1 MMINDFFE
9 WIKFNKL
16 SVLHQY
22 YMFQRA
28 IPILDSFDASN
39 NYDLNQVL
47 ELSNIVQIVKSIER
61 PTNIT
66 PEKFDE
72 YRKETGAISRFVSSC
87 FQQLDLN
94 DIEKIF
100 QSIWTYYSLDMLELL
115 DRFDLLKKIPDSSVR
130 NLLNKKLVSLI
141 HILKCKG
148 WVKKYNQVITDC
160 MMNNKDAAEIIIKY
174 YLRES
179 FAERENITFPKA
191 LTEEKKI
198 SILNYYVNDAFEA
211 DSDYLELIENA
222 PIILGFNI
230 DDRLRLK
237 AKKAKEKYW
246 EKHFSE
252 RSSFS
257 YGSIASFQEID
268 GEKNESYNETDHHVY
283 CTYSKKWV
291 REHHDYPTLLNNFI
305 FLFDFFDPELRCQFV
320 LKKKSTLDELLAKSE
335 GIKHYPIR
343 SQFTTERMICFTI
356 LSAYMRELEDY
367 EISIEDLFDYFFND
381 YLKENFGIS
390 DFEFKKPSKAV
401 SLSER
406 IKLLYIEMDGILKQL
421 KYYREDGR
429 IDKELMAISS
439 NPVRIGELKSF
450 LEQKYAYLKA
460 ENLKEEM
467 RFLFTFNLM
476 FGMNFV
482 WNGYESLV
490 QIISKEH
497 LFVTDFA
504 KPAQGWINWLV
515 ERGSLCLK
523 DDGSL
528 GLNIAR
534 CALLYDLYENE
545 VVCFAHQKAKPGE
558 ILDELV
564 KNEEV
569 EVESAVFSRQE
580 RDYYNYVLNKKEF
593 SNSLDLRNAFLHGSF
608 YGTDEEL
615 QQAYIETLKIFIMI
629 VVKAN
634 EEFCLKFPEKE

>member
-1 MMINDFFE
+1 MSNNFYE
-9 WIKFNKL
+9 WITYNKY

-22 YMFQRA
+22 HMFQRA
-28 IPILDSFDASN
+28 MPILDSFDASN
-39 NYDLNQVL
+39 NYDLNQVI
-47 ELSNIVQIVKSIER
+47 ELSNIVQIVRSVEC
-61 PTNIT
+61 PTNIS
-66 PEKFDE
+66 PEKFNE
-72 YRKETGAISRFVSSC
+72 YRKETDAISRFVSYY
-87 FQQLDLN
+87 FQQLDLS
-94 DIEKIF
+94 DVESVF
-100 QSIWTYYSLDMLELL
+100 QSIWTYYPQDMLELL
-115 DRFDLLKKIPDSSVR
+115 DRFSLLKKIPDSSVQ

-148 WVKKYNQVITDC
+148 WVKKYSQVITDY

-174 YLRES
+174 YLVKD
-179 FAERENITFPKA
+179 FAEKEDITFPKA

-198 SILNYYVNDAFEA
+198 SVLNYYVDGAFEPHPN
-211 DSDYLELIENA
+211 YLELIENA
-222 PIILGFNI
+222 PILDELHIG
-230 DDRLRLK
+230 DKLRLK

-246 EKHFSE
+246 EKYFSE

-268 GEKNESYNETDHHVY
+268 EEKNESYNETDHHVY

-291 REHHDYPTLLNNFI
+291 REYHDYPTLLNNFI
-305 FLFDFFDPELRCQFV
+305 FLFDFFDSELRCQFV

-335 GIKHYPIR
+335 GIKHYPIN
-343 SQFTTERMICFTI
+343 SQFTTNRMICFTI
-356 LSAYMRELEDY
+356 LSAYMRELDDY
-367 EISIEDLFDYFFND
+367 GISIEDLFDYFFND

-421 KYYREDGR
+421 KYYIEDGR
-429 IDKELMAISS
+429 IDKELLAISS

-450 LEQKYAYLKA
+450 LEQKYAYPKS

-476 FGMNFV
+476 FGMNFA

-504 KPAQGWINWLV
+504 KPAQGWISWLV

-528 GLNIAR
+528 GLNVVR

-545 VVCFAHQKAKPGE
+545 VVCFAHQKAKPRE

-629 VVKAN
+629 VVKVN

>member
-1 MMINDFFE
+1 
-9 WIKFNKL
+9 
-16 SVLHQY
+16 
-22 YMFQRA
+22 MFQRA
-28 IPILDSFDASN
+28 MPILDSFDTAN
-39 NYDLNQVL
+39 NYDLNQIVEL
-47 ELSNIVQIVKSIER
+47 ENIVRIVKSIKC
-61 PTNIT
+61 PQNISS
-66 PEKFDE
+66 EKFKE
-72 YRKETGAISRFVSSC
+72 YRDKTSVISRFVCSY
-87 FQQLDLN
+87 FQQLDLSN
-94 DIEKIF
+94 IENIF
-100 QSIWTYYSLDMLELL
+100 QSTWIYFSLDILELL
-115 DRFDLLKKIPDSSVR
+115 ERFNLLRKIPDSSIKD
-130 NLLNKKLVSLI
+130 LLDKKQVSLLD
-141 HILKCKG
+141 ILRCKG
-148 WVKKYNQVITDC
+148 WVKKYNQVITDY

-174 YLRES
+174 YLVKD
-179 FAERENITFPKA
+179 FAEKEDITFPKA

-198 SILNYYVNDAFEA
+198 SVLNYYVDGAFELHPN
-211 DSDYLELIENA
+211 YLELIENA
-222 PIILGFNI
+222 PILDELHIG
-230 DDRLRLK
+230 DKLRLK

-268 GEKNESYNETDHHVY
+268 EEKNESYNETDHHVY

-305 FLFDFFDPELRCQFV
+305 FLFDFFDSELRCQFV

-367 EISIEDLFDYFFND
+367 GISIEDLFDYFFNG

-390 DFEFKKPSKAV
+390 DFEFKKPSKST

-421 KYYREDGR
+421 KYYIEDGR
-429 IDKELMAISS
+429 VDKELVAISS
-439 NPVRIGELKSF
+439 NPVYIGELKSF
-450 LEQKYAYLKA
+450 LNQKYAYAKG
-460 ENLKEEM
+460 EHLKEEM

-476 FGMNFV
+476 FGMNFA

-504 KPAQGWINWLV
+504 KPAQGWISWLV

-545 VVCFAHQKAKPGE
+545 VVCFAHQKAKPRE

-615 QQAYIETLKIFIMI
+615 QQAYIETLKVFIMI
-629 VVKAN
+629 VVKMN

>member
-1 MMINDFFE
+1 MSDNFYK
-9 WIKFNKL
+9 WITYNKY
-16 SVLHQY
+16 SELHQY
-22 YMFQRA
+22 HMFQRA
-28 IPILDSFDASN
+28 MPILDSFDTAN
-39 NYDLNQVL
+39 NYDLNQIVEL
-47 ELSNIVQIVKSIER
+47 ENIVRIVKSIKC
-61 PTNIT
+61 PQNISS
-66 PEKFDE
+66 EKFKE
-72 YRKETGAISRFVSSC
+72 YRDKTSVISRFVCSY
-87 FQQLDLN
+87 FQQLDLSN
-94 DIEKIF
+94 IENIF
-100 QSIWTYYSLDMLELL
+100 QSTWIYFSLDILELL
-115 DRFDLLKKIPDSSVR
+115 ERFNLLRKIPDSSIKD
-130 NLLNKKLVSLI
+130 LLDKKQVSLLD
-141 HILKCKG
+141 ILRCKG
-148 WVKKYNQVITDC
+148 WVKKYNQVITDY

-174 YLRES
+174 YLVKD
-179 FAERENITFPKA
+179 FAEKEDITFPKA

-198 SILNYYVNDAFEA
+198 SVLNYYVDGAFEPHPN
-211 DSDYLELIENA
+211 YLELIENA
-222 PIILGFNI
+222 PILDELHIG
-230 DDRLRLK
+230 DKLRLK

-268 GEKNESYNETDHHVY
+268 EEKNESYNETDHHVY

-305 FLFDFFDPELRCQFV
+305 FLFDFFDSELRCQFV

-367 EISIEDLFDYFFND
+367 GISIEDLFDYFFNG

-390 DFEFKKPSKAV
+390 DFEFKKPSKST

-421 KYYREDGR
+421 KYYIEDGR

-450 LEQKYAYLKA
+450 LNQKYAYVKG
-460 ENLKEEM
+460 ENLKDEM

-476 FGMNFV
+476 FGMNFA

-545 VVCFAHQKAKPGE
+545 VVCFAHQKAKPKE

-580 RDYYNYVLNKKEF
+580 RDYYNFVLNKKEF

-608 YGTDEEL
+608 YGTDKEL

-634 EEFCLKFPEKE
+634 EEFCLKSPEKE

>member
-1 MMINDFFE
+1 MSENFYR
-9 WIKFNKL
+9 WITYNKY
-16 SVLHQY
+16 SELHRY
-22 YMFQRA
+22 HMFQRA
-28 IPILDSFDASN
+28 MPILDSFDAAN
-39 NYDLNQVL
+39 DYDLNQVI
-47 ELSNIVQIVKSIER
+47 ELDNIVRIVKSIDC
-61 PTNIT
+61 PKNIT
-66 PEKFDE
+66 PEKFKE
-72 YRKETGAISRFVSSC
+72 YRDKTSGISRFVFAY
-87 FQQLDLN
+87 FQQLDLS
-94 DIEKIF
+94 DVESVFK
-100 QSIWTYYSLDMLELL
+100 SIWTYYPLDMLELL
-115 DRFDLLKKIPDSSVR
+115 DHFDLLKKIPDSSVQ
-130 NLLNKKLVSLI
+130 NLLNKKLISPI

-148 WVKKYNQVITDC
+148 WVKKFSQVITDC

-174 YLRES
+174 YLVKG
-179 FAERENITFPKA
+179 FAEKENIEFPKA
-191 LTEEKKI
+191 LTQEKKI
-198 SILNYYVNDAFEA
+198 GILNYYVDEAFE
-211 DSDYLELIENA
+211 SHPNYLELIENA
-222 PIILGFNI
+222 PIIPELNI

-246 EKHFSE
+246 KKHSNE
-252 RSSFS
+252 QPSFY
-257 YGSIASFQEID
+257 YGCIASFQEID
-268 GEKNESYNETDHHVY
+268 EEKNESYNETDHHVY

-305 FLFDFFDPELRCQFV
+305 FLFDFFDSELRCQFV

-367 EISIEDLFDYFFND
+367 GISIEDLFDYFFNG

-421 KYYREDGR
+421 KYYIEDGC

-450 LEQKYAYLKA
+450 LKQKYAYVKGG
-460 ENLKEEM
+460 NLKDEM

-476 FGMNFV
+476 FGMNFA

-504 KPAQGWINWLV
+504 KPAQGWISWLV

-528 GLNIAR
+528 GLNIVR

-545 VVCFAHQKAKPGE
+545 VVCFAHQKAKPRE

-564 KNEEV
+564 KNEEI

-629 VVKAN
+629 VVKVN

>member
-1 MMINDFFE
+1 M
-9 WIKFNKL
+9 
-16 SVLHQY
+16 
-22 YMFQRA
+22 
-28 IPILDSFDASN
+28 PILDSFDASN
-39 NYDLNQVL
+39 NYDLNQVI
-47 ELSNIVQIVKSIER
+47 ELSNIVQIVKSIDC

-66 PEKFDE
+66 PEKFNG
-72 YRKETGAISRFVSSC
+72 YREKTNAISRFVSYY
-87 FQQLDLN
+87 FQQLDLS
-94 DIEKIF
+94 DVESVF
-100 QSIWTYYSLDMLELL
+100 QSIWTYYPLDMLELL
-115 DRFDLLKKIPDSSVR
+115 DRFSLLKKIPDSSVQ

-148 WVKKYNQVITDC
+148 WVKKYSQVITDY

-174 YLRES
+174 YLVKD
-179 FAERENITFPKA
+179 FAEKEDITFPKA

-198 SILNYYVNDAFEA
+198 SVLNYYVDGAFEPHPN
-211 DSDYLELIENA
+211 YLELIENA
-222 PIILGFNI
+222 PILDELHIG
-230 DDRLRLK
+230 DKLRLK

-268 GEKNESYNETDHHVY
+268 EEKNESYNETDHHVY

-305 FLFDFFDPELRCQFV
+305 FLFDFFDSELRCQFV

-335 GIKHYPIR
+335 GIKHYPIN
-343 SQFTTERMICFTI
+343 SQFTTNRMICFTI
-356 LSAYMRELEDY
+356 LSAYMRELDDY
-367 EISIEDLFDYFFND
+367 GISIEDLFDYFFND

-421 KYYREDGR
+421 KYYIEDGR
-429 IDKELMAISS
+429 IDKELLAISS

-450 LEQKYAYLKA
+450 LEQKYAYPKSK
-460 ENLKEEM
+460 NLKEEM

-476 FGMNFV
+476 FGMNFA

-504 KPAQGWINWLV
+504 KPAQGWVNWLV

-528 GLNIAR
+528 SLNVVR

-545 VVCFAHQKAKPGE
+545 VVCFAHQKAKPRE

-580 RDYYNYVLNKKEF
+580 RDYYNFVLNKKEF
-593 SNSLDLRNAFLHGSF
+593 SNSLDLRNAFLHRSF
-608 YGTDEEL
+608 YGTDKEL

>member
-1 MMINDFFE
+1 
-9 WIKFNKL
+9 
-16 SVLHQY
+16 
-22 YMFQRA
+22 MFQRA
-28 IPILDSFDASN
+28 MPILDSFGESN
-39 NYDLNQVL
+39 NYDLNQVI
-47 ELSNIVQIVKSIER
+47 ELSNIVQIVRSVEC

-66 PEKFDE
+66 PEKFNG
-72 YRKETGAISRFVSSC
+72 YREKTDAISRFVSSY
-87 FQQLDLN
+87 FQQLDLS
-94 DIEKIF
+94 DIENIF
-100 QSIWTYYSLDMLELL
+100 QSIWTYYSLDLLKLLE
-115 DRFDLLKKIPDSSVR
+115 RFDLLKNIPNSGVQ
-130 NLLNKKLVSLI
+130 NLLNKKLIPLFC
-141 HILKCKG
+141 ILECKG
-148 WVKKYNQVITDC
+148 WVKKYNQVITDY
-160 MMNNKDAAEIIIKY
+160 MMDNKDAAEIIIKY
-174 YLRES
+174 YLVKD
-179 FAERENITFPKA
+179 FAEKESIVFPKA

-198 SILNYYVNDAFEA
+198 SVLNYYIDGAFEPHPN
-211 DSDYLELIENA
+211 YLELIENA
-222 PIILGFNI
+222 PIIPELNI

-268 GEKNESYNETDHHVY
+268 EEKNESYNETDHHVY

-305 FLFDFFDPELRCQFV
+305 FLFDFFDSELRCQFV

-356 LSAYMRELEDY
+356 LSAYMRELDDY
-367 EISIEDLFDYFFND
+367 GISIEDLFDYFFND
-381 YLKENFGIS
+381 YLKENFGIL

-450 LEQKYAYLKA
+450 LAQKYAYPKA

-476 FGMNFV
+476 FGMNFA

-545 VVCFAHQKAKPGE
+545 VVCFAHQKAKPRE

-564 KNEEV
+564 KNEDV

>member
-1 MMINDFFE
+1 
-9 WIKFNKL
+9 
-16 SVLHQY
+16 
-22 YMFQRA
+22 MFQRA
-28 IPILDSFDASN
+28 MPILDSFDTAN
-39 NYDLNQVL
+39 NYDLNQIVEL
-47 ELSNIVQIVKSIER
+47 ENIVRIVKSIKC
-61 PTNIT
+61 PQNISS
-66 PEKFDE
+66 EKFKE
-72 YRKETGAISRFVSSC
+72 YRDKTSVISRFVCSY
-87 FQQLDLN
+87 FQQLDLSN
-94 DIEKIF
+94 IENIF
-100 QSIWTYYSLDMLELL
+100 QSTWIYFSLDILELL
-115 DRFDLLKKIPDSSVR
+115 ERFNLLRKIPDSSIKD
-130 NLLNKKLVSLI
+130 LLDKKQVSLLD
-141 HILKCKG
+141 ILRCKG
-148 WVKKYNQVITDC
+148 WVKKYNQVITDY

-174 YLRES
+174 YLVKD
-179 FAERENITFPKA
+179 FAEKEDITFPKA

-198 SILNYYVNDAFEA
+198 SVLNYYVDGAFELHPN
-211 DSDYLELIENA
+211 YLELIENA
-222 PIILGFNI
+222 PILDELHIG
-230 DDRLRLK
+230 DKLRLK

-268 GEKNESYNETDHHVY
+268 EEKNESYNETDHHVY

-305 FLFDFFDPELRCQFV
+305 FLFDFFDSELRCQFV

-367 EISIEDLFDYFFND
+367 GISIEDLFDYFFNG

-390 DFEFKKPSKAV
+390 DFEFKKPSKST

-421 KYYREDGR
+421 KYYIEDGR

-450 LEQKYAYLKA
+450 LNQKYAYVKG
-460 ENLKEEM
+460 ENLKDEM

-476 FGMNFV
+476 FGMNFA

-545 VVCFAHQKAKPGE
+545 VVCFAHQKAKPKE

-580 RDYYNYVLNKKEF
+580 RDYYNFVLNKKEF

-608 YGTDEEL
+608 YGTDKEL

-634 EEFCLKFPEKE
+634 EEFCLKSPEKE

>member
-1 MMINDFFE
+1 MSNNFYE
-9 WIKFNKL
+9 WITYNKY

-22 YMFQRA
+22 HMFQRA
-28 IPILDSFDASN
+28 MPILDSFDAAN
-39 NYDLNQVL
+39 NYDLDQVI
-47 ELSNIVQIVKSIER
+47 ELSNIVQIVKSIDCL
-61 PTNIT
+61 TNIT
-66 PEKFDE
+66 PEKFNE
-72 YRKETGAISRFVSSC
+72 YRKETDAISRFVSSY
-87 FQQLDLN
+87 FQQLDLS
-94 DIEKIF
+94 DIENIF
-100 QSIWTYYSLDMLELL
+100 QSIWTYYSLDLLKLLE
-115 DRFDLLKKIPDSSVR
+115 RFDLLKNIPNSGVQ

-148 WVKKYNQVITDC
+148 WVKKYSQVITDY

-174 YLRES
+174 YLVKDY
-179 FAERENITFPKA
+179 AEKEDFTFPKA

-198 SILNYYVNDAFEA
+198 SVLNYYVDGAFEPHPN
-211 DSDYLELIENA
+211 YLELIENA
-222 PIILGFNI
+222 PILDELHIG
-230 DDRLRLK
+230 DKLRLK

-246 EKHFSE
+246 ENHFSE

-268 GEKNESYNETDHHVY
+268 EEKNESYNETDHYVY

-291 REHHDYPTLLNNFI
+291 REHHDFPTLLNNFI
-305 FLFDFFDPELRCQFV
+305 FLFDFFDSELRCQFV

-335 GIKHYPIR
+335 GVKHYPIN
-343 SQFTTERMICFTI
+343 SQFTTNRMICFTI
-356 LSAYMRELEDY
+356 LSAYMRELDDY
-367 EISIEDLFDYFFND
+367 GISIEDLFDYFFND

-421 KYYREDGR
+421 KYYIEDGR
-429 IDKELMAISS
+429 IDKELLAISS

-450 LEQKYAYLKA
+450 LEQKYAYPKS

-482 WNGYESLV
+482 WNGYESLA

-528 GLNIAR
+528 GLNVFR

-545 VVCFAHQKAKPGE
+545 VICFAHQKAKPKE

-564 KNEEV
+564 KNGEV

-608 YGTDEEL
+608 YGTDEDL

-629 VVKAN
+629 VVKVN

>member
-1 MMINDFFE
+1 MAYGFLERIA
-9 WIKFNKL
+9 FNKG

-22 YMFQRA
+22 HMFQRA
-28 IPILDSFDASN
+28 MPILDSFDASN
-39 NYDLNQVL
+39 NYDLNQVI
-47 ELSNIVQIVKSIER
+47 ELSNIVQIVKSIDC

-66 PEKFDE
+66 PEKFNG
-72 YRKETGAISRFVSSC
+72 YREKTNAISRFVSYY
-87 FQQLDLN
+87 FQQLDLS
-94 DIEKIF
+94 DVESVF
-100 QSIWTYYSLDMLELL
+100 QSIWTYYPLDMLELL
-115 DRFDLLKKIPDSSVR
+115 DRFSLLKKIPDSSVQ

-148 WVKKYNQVITDC
+148 WVKKYSQVITDY

-174 YLRES
+174 YLVKD
-179 FAERENITFPKA
+179 FAEKEDITFPKA

-198 SILNYYVNDAFEA
+198 SVLNYYVDGAFEPHPN
-211 DSDYLELIENA
+211 YLELIENA
-222 PIILGFNI
+222 PILDELHIG
-230 DDRLRLK
+230 DKLRLK

-268 GEKNESYNETDHHVY
+268 EEKNESYNETDHHVY

-305 FLFDFFDPELRCQFV
+305 FLFDFFDSELRCQFV

-335 GIKHYPIR
+335 GIKHYPIN
-343 SQFTTERMICFTI
+343 SQFTTNRMICFTI
-356 LSAYMRELEDY
+356 LSAYMRELDDY
-367 EISIEDLFDYFFND
+367 GISIEDLFDYFFND

-421 KYYREDGR
+421 KYYIEDGR
-429 IDKELMAISS
+429 IDKELLAISS

-450 LEQKYAYLKA
+450 LEQKYAYPKSK
-460 ENLKEEM
+460 NLKEEM

-476 FGMNFV
+476 FGMNFA

-504 KPAQGWINWLV
+504 KPAQGWVNWLV

-528 GLNIAR
+528 SLNVVR

-545 VVCFAHQKAKPGE
+545 VVCFAHQKAKPRE

-580 RDYYNYVLNKKEF
+580 RDYYNFVLNKKEF
-593 SNSLDLRNAFLHGSF
+593 SNSLDLRNAFLHRSF
-608 YGTDEEL
+608 YGTDKEL

>member
-1 MMINDFFE
+1 MINDFFE

>member
-1 MMINDFFE
+1 
-9 WIKFNKL
+9 
-16 SVLHQY
+16 
-22 YMFQRA
+22 MFQRA
-28 IPILDSFDASN
+28 VPILDSFDATN
-39 NYDLNQVL
+39 NYDLNQVV
-47 ELSNIVQIVKSIER
+47 ELDNIVRIVKSIKC
-61 PTNIT
+61 PPNIS
-66 PEKFDE
+66 PEKFKE
-72 YRKETGAISRFVSSC
+72 YRDKTSEISCFVFLY
-87 FQQLDLN
+87 FQQLDLSN
-94 DIEKIF
+94 IENIF
-100 QSIWTYYSLDMLELL
+100 QSTWMYFSLDILELL
-115 DRFDLLKKIPDSSVR
+115 ERFNLLRKIPDSSIKD
-130 NLLNKKLVSLI
+130 LLDKKQVSLLD
-141 HILKCKG
+141 ILRCKG
-148 WVKKYNQVITDC
+148 WVKKFSQVITDC

-174 YLRES
+174 YLVKGFSEK
-179 FAERENITFPKA
+179 ENIEFPKT
-191 LTEEKKI
+191 LTQEKKI
-198 SILNYYVNDAFEA
+198 EILNYYVNDSSEPHP
-211 DSDYLELIENA
+211 DYLEWIENA
-222 PIILGFNI
+222 PVIQGLNI
-230 DDRLRLK
+230 DDRLRLR

-246 EKHFSE
+246 EKHSSE
-252 RSSFS
+252 KPSFS
-257 YGSIASFQEID
+257 YGCIASFQEID
-268 GEKNESYNETDHHVY
+268 EELNESYNEEDHHVY
-283 CTYSKKWV
+283 CVYSKKWV
-291 REHHDYPTLLNNFI
+291 REHHDFPTLLNNFI
-305 FLFDFFDPELRCQFV
+305 FLFGFFDSELRCQFV
-320 LKKKSTLDELLAKSE
+320 LKKKSIIDELLAESE

-343 SQFTTERMICFTI
+343 SQFTKNRMIYYKI
-356 LSAYMRELEDY
+356 LSTYKEELDNY
-367 EISIEDLFDYFFND
+367 GISIEDLFDYFFND
-381 YLKENFGIS
+381 YLKENFGIL

-421 KYYREDGR
+421 KYYIEDGR

-450 LEQKYAYLKA
+450 LNQKYAYVKG
-460 ENLKEEM
+460 ENLKDEM

-476 FGMNFV
+476 FGMNFA

-497 LFVTDFA
+497 LFVNDFA

-534 CALLYDLYENE
+534 CTLLYDLYENE
-545 VVCFAHQKAKPGE
+545 VVCFAHQKAKPRE

-580 RDYYNYVLNKKEF
+580 RDYFNYVLNKKEF

-608 YGTDEEL
+608 YGTDKEL

>member
-1 MMINDFFE
+1 M
-9 WIKFNKL
+9 
-16 SVLHQY
+16 
-22 YMFQRA
+22 
-28 IPILDSFDASN
+28 
-39 NYDLNQVL
+39 
-47 ELSNIVQIVKSIER
+47 
-61 PTNIT
+61 
-66 PEKFDE
+66 
-72 YRKETGAISRFVSSC
+72 ISRFVFSY
-87 FQQLDLN
+87 FQQLDLS

-100 QSIWTYYSLDMLELL
+100 QSIWIYFSLDLLELL
-115 DRFDLLKKIPDSSVR
+115 ERFDLLRKIPDSSVR
-130 NLLNKKLVSLI
+130 ELLDKKLVSLI
-141 HILKCKG
+141 SILRCKG
-148 WVKKYNQVITDC
+148 WVKKYNQIITDC

-174 YLRES
+174 YLVKG
-179 FAERENITFPKA
+179 FAEKENIEFPKA
-191 LTEEKKI
+191 LTQEKKI
-198 SILNYYVNDAFEA
+198 EILNYYVEDSFEPHPN
-211 DSDYLELIENA
+211 YLELIENA
-222 PIILGFNI
+222 HVIQELNI

-268 GEKNESYNETDHHVY
+268 EEKNESYNETDHHVY

-305 FLFDFFDPELRCQFV
+305 FLFDFFDSELRCQFV

-335 GIKHYPIR
+335 GIKHYPIN
-343 SQFTTERMICFTI
+343 SQFTTNRMIYFTI
-356 LSAYMRELEDY
+356 LSAYMRELDDY
-367 EISIEDLFDYFFND
+367 GISIEDLFDYFFND

-421 KYYREDGR
+421 KYYIEDGH

-476 FGMNFV
+476 FGMNFA

-497 LFVTDFA
+497 LFVTNFA
-504 KPAQGWINWLV
+504 KPAQGWISWLV

-528 GLNIAR
+528 GLNVVR
-534 CALLYDLYENE
+534 CTLLYDLYENE
-545 VVCFAHQKAKPGE
+545 VVCFAHQKAKPRE

-615 QQAYIETLKIFIMI
+615 QQAYIETLKVFIMI
-629 VVKAN
+629 VVKMN